1 MKECLSNLPFPSG
14 TVMSSS
20 LCFVWQ
26 WRGFN
31 LNVMIPDIGCLML
44 LLSGII
50 MTIFSLK
57 KTIEPKGYQ
66 NIRNKE
72 KNQYE
77 KESQT

>member
-1 MKECLSNLPFPSG
+1 MPKIQG
-14 TVMSSS
+14 GGVKA
-20 LCFVWQ
+20 VWQ
-26 WRGFN
+26 NSKRKQIFSWDGFPYAPFIWN
-31 LNVMIPDIGCLML
+31 YYDN
-44 LLSGII
+44 
-50 MTIFSLK
+50 FSLK